1 MKFKFSIT
9 DLITLVLSAAL
20 LVGSF
25 TFFAACGAKDDG
37 SFMNCHNAQIMLTAL
52 GALLTAQSLAAFIV
66 PDRRVKAGLNLATTL
81 TAVVTALVP
90 QTLIPLCMMPDM
102 HCRSVTQPMAMLFAS
117 LVAVAALVSAV
128 LNLKRKES

>member
-52 GALLTAQSLAAFIV
+52 GALLTTQSLAAFIV

>member
-128 LNLKRKES
+128 LNLKRRES